1 MTITTT
7 KTVTEERVI
16 PVPSFWKRNF
26 LYWAFIDDANLY
38 EVFLMDDYHSVK
50 NIHPAKNPKH
60 LESYFD
66 QTTEL
71 ITEEQFFSAYSE
83 AREATNLEPKQR
95 SWNDLQSIGL
105 KEKEII

>member
-1 MTITTT
+1 
-7 KTVTEERVI
+7 
-16 PVPSFWKRNF
+16 
-26 LYWAFIDDANLY
+26 
-38 EVFLMDDYHSVK
+38 MDDYHSVK
-50 NIHPAKNPKH
+50 NINPVKNPNH
-60 LESYFD
+60 LESYFHENA
-66 QTTEL
+66 EL

>member
-50 NIHPAKNPKH
+50 NINPVKNPNH
-60 LESYFD
+60 LESYFHENA
-66 QTTEL
+66 EL